1 MAVGYNP
8 RIVTDGLVLALDAA
22 NTKSTSRIFGS
33 NVSLLLLGNGSNGST
48 TFYDYS
54 AYNHSVTANGD
65 AQNSTAQ
72 KKFGLS
78 SMLFDG
84 NGDYVSIGDDTS
96 FDFGSGDFTIEF
108 WVYLN
113 SVSGNQNFIHKRIS
127 SDDKNWLFLS
137 VNSSGD
143 LRFWATSN
151 SSTWDI
157 ADNFSFGNT
166 ALSSGQWYHIALVRN
181 GTEIAAYVDGTK
193 ASNTITTS
201 ASISAGT
208 YDVVIGGDSA
218 ASWWLNGYIDDLRI
232 TKGVARYTSN
242 FTPPTS
248 QLPYES
254 IWTDV
259 SGNGIESILF
269 SMGSNTY
276 DSSNGG
282 AFVFDGLIDYI
293 ECGSSDNFAF
303 GTGDYTI
310 ELWCKT
316 DTGSAG
322 DGLIHLTP
330 GGSGSSSWQIKLETT
345 NQITYSYSA
354 NSEITSSSTVSVGQW
369 TQIVATRSGT
379 ALTLYINAVSEA
391 TGTSSANL
399 NSTGALR
406 LGIRRSLG
414 VGGRYDGKISIVRLY
429 KGKALTA
436 AEVQQNYDANRGRYV
451 SYPKPIVTSGLILH
465 LDAANTSSY
474 SGSGNTWTDLSG
486 NSNTGTLTNGPTFST
501 DNGGAIVFDG
511 TNDFV
516 TLGTQINSD
525 ITTTNVTISFWA
537 YIDSTAADEVFVSM
551 ETLNINIP
559 LIIWYD
565 TSSTYEVQNTGSGD
579 VGGGSTNV
587 ITTAVTDAS
596 SEKRFTT
603 SNNALS
609 ANTWYNIAVV
619 LDVTNNEFYTYINGV
634 EEAKWTSNNTS
645 GGIKSTTNDFR
656 IGGGSPY
663 LDGRISQFL
672 VYTKAL
678 TAAEVLQNYNALKE
692 RY

>member
-201 ASISAGT
+201 ESISAGS
-208 YDVVIGGDSA
+208 YDVVIGGEST
-218 ASWWLNGYIDDLRI
+218 WWLNGYIDDLRI

-451 SYPKPIVTSGLILH
+451 LYPKPIVTSGLILH

-474 SGSGNTWTDLSG
+474 SGSGTTWTDLSN
-486 NSNTGTLTNGPTFST
+486 NSNNGTLTNEPTFST

-525 ITTTNVTISFWA
+525 ITTTDVTISFWA

-551 ETLNINIP
+551 ETLNTNIP

>member
-33 NVSLLLLGNGSNGST
+33 NVSLLLFGNGANGST

-54 AYNHSVTANGD
+54 AYNHSVTANGN

-72 KKFGLS
+72 KKFGIS

-113 SVSGNQNFIHKRIS
+113 SISGNMNFIHKRIP

-137 VNSSGD
+137 VNSSGV
-143 LRFWATSN
+143 LQLWATSN
-151 SSTWDI
+151 NSTWDI
-157 ADNFSFGNT
+157 ANSFNFGNT
-166 ALSSGQWYHIALVRN
+166 ALSTGQWYHIALVRN

-208 YDVVIGGDSA
+208 YDVVIGGDSFLT
-218 ASWWLNGYIDDLRI
+218 WWLNGYIDDLRI

-259 SGNGIESILF
+259 SGNGIESLLF

-282 AFVFDGLIDYI
+282 AFVFDGSIDYI

-310 ELWCKT
+310 ELWCNP

-345 NQITYSYSA
+345 NQITYGYSG
-354 NSEITSSSTVSVGQW
+354 NSEITSSSTVSAGEW
-369 TQIVATRSGT
+369 TQVVATRSGT

-399 NSTGALR
+399 NSTGILR

-414 VGGRYDGKISIVRLY
+414 AGGRYDGKMSIVRLY

-436 AEVQQNYDANRGRYV
+436 AEVQQNYDANRGRY
-451 SYPKPIVTSGLILH
+451 
-465 LDAANTSSY
+465 
-474 SGSGNTWTDLSG
+474 
-486 NSNTGTLTNGPTFST
+486 
-501 DNGGAIVFDG
+501 
-511 TNDFV
+511 
-516 TLGTQINSD
+516 IN
-525 ITTTNVTISFWA
+525 
-537 YIDSTAADEVFVSM
+537 
-551 ETLNINIP
+551 
-559 LIIWYD
+559 
-565 TSSTYEVQNTGSGD
+565 
-579 VGGGSTNV
+579 
-587 ITTAVTDAS
+587 
-596 SEKRFTT
+596 
-603 SNNALS
+603 
-609 ANTWYNIAVV
+609 
-619 LDVTNNEFYTYINGV
+619 
-634 EEAKWTSNNTS
+634 
-645 GGIKSTTNDFR
+645 
-656 IGGGSPY
+656 
-663 LDGRISQFL
+663 
-672 VYTKAL
+672 
-678 TAAEVLQNYNALKE
+678 
-692 RY
+692 